1 MIKAIFAVD
10 YWGGMGHKGSLPWP
24 HHSEDLQYFK
34 EQTQGHIV
42 VMGRRTWD
50 DPKMPKPL
58 PGRTTYVVTNRPL
71 FGYENVR
78 TIKGDI
84 CGSIKNIQNTN
95 PNKTIWII
103 GGPQILLDTRDLVD
117 EAHVTHFKGQFKVDA
132 QLDLKKYLGVFQ
144 ATGAAPSSD
153 RKCNWTTYKNV
164 DIFRSIR

>member
-84 CGSIKNIQNTN
+84 CEAIKSIAEKNPT
-95 PNKTIWII
+95 KTVWII
-103 GGPQILLDTRDLVD
+103 GGPNLLMETRDLVD
-117 EAHVTHFKGQFKVDA
+117 EAHVTHFKA
-132 QLDLKKYLGVFQ
+132 QYRADVKIDLRKYLMVFQ
-144 ATGAAPSSD
+144 ARSASPSSD
-153 RKCNWTTYKNV
+153 RKCTWMTYKNI
-164 DIFRSIR
+164 DIFRWK